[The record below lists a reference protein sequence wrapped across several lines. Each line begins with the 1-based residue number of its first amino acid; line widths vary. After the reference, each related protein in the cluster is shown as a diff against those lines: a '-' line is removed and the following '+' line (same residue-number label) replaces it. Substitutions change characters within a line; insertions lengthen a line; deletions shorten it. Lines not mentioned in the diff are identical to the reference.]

1 MNRGLPE
8 LRFEF
13 EKLKRFNLETTTGG
27 ALKRMMF
34 VKNRK
39 IQRKIPVLESLF
51 YQKETPT

>member
-13 EKLKRFNLETTTGG
+13 EKLKRFNLETATGG

-34 VKNRK
+34 LKNRK